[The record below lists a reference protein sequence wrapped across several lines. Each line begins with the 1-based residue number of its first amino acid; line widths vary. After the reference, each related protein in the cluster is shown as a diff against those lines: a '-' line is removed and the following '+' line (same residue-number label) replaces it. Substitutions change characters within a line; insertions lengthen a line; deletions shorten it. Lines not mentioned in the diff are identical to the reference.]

1 LYGGSNPPGAST
13 KPSLF
18 FRGLIGY
25 SKCLLIIKTN
35 EMFGLFKKKSEK
47 EKLQKRYERLLKE
60 SYELSKTNRK
70 ESDKKAYEADLIA
83 KEIDA
88 LV

>member
-1 LYGGSNPPGAST
+1 
-13 KPSLF
+13 
-18 FRGLIGY
+18 
-25 SKCLLIIKTN
+25 
-35 EMFGLFKKKSEK
+35 MFGLFKKKSEK
-47 EKLQKRYERLLKE
+47 EKLQKKYKRLLKE

-88 LV
+88 LSQGLVCCVGGGKSFVLVVKKQEGDSERNCF

>member
-1 LYGGSNPPGAST
+1 LHSQINGA
-13 KPSLF
+13 LAERLG
-18 FRGLIGY
+18 RGLQNLVRRF
-25 SKCLLIIKTN
+25 K
-35 EMFGLFKKKSEK
+35 MFGLFKKKSEK
-47 EKLQKRYERLLKE
+47 EKLQKKYERLLKE

-88 LV
+88 LS